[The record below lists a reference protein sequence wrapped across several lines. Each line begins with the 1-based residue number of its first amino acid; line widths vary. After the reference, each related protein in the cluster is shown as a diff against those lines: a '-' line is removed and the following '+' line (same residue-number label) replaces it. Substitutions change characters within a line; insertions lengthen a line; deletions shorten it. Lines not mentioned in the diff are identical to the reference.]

1 MCLATTDVIAPS
13 APCAVCTEAQDR
25 SGRKFAKLAPAVGG
39 ARDPG
44 KYNLYLGAFD
54 PSPLHKPYRQDV
66 GHDDIVAALA
76 PLIEHYAKERAAGDR
91 FGDFVIRQ
99 GFVAP
104 TAYGR
109 ATPTSARTSQHKPS
123 GWALTARGSQSPR
136 SAAGA
141 RPEEIAPLQ
150 IAL

>member
-25 SGRKFAKLAPAVGG
+25 SGRKIAKLAPAVAWG
-39 ARDPG
+39 AQPG
-44 KYNLYLGAFD
+44 QSTISTSTRFD
-54 PSPLHKPYRQDV
+54 PSRLHELHRQEV

-76 PLIEHYAKERAAGDR
+76 PLIGHYAKERAAGDR
-91 FGDFVIRQ
+91 FGGFVIRQ

-109 ATPTSARTSQHKPS
+109 DFHANLSAD
-123 GWALTARGSQSPR
+123 L
-136 SAAGA
+136 
-141 RPEEIAPLQ
+141 AP
-150 IAL
+150 